1 MTLVTMTNS
10 TLDQSSGFP
19 VILIVFIV
27 LQQLVFITALLG
39 NSLVIFIFISKLK
52 LKTNTNKFVVNLAIA
67 DMLTGI
73 VAGIQVFYFMYPSIA
88 NNMTVCF
95 LRYLLI
101 SYTTLVS
108 QLTVLFTA
116 LDRYIAICH
125 PHHYAKI
132 LTTNA
137 TIILSLFPWIFCL
150 FFVALPFWGLHVW
163 SPGFPCEYLFLFH
176 RGFYLASS
184 LIVYSFS
191 MITFVMYILILKAAW
206 RFYSRVAPVSGGSVN
221 NQQTAK
227 SKNMDRDVRSA
238 KVTGIVTLAFSFCWL
253 PFTSFPFRKGIGIDQ
268 TTITELTVMNWL
280 VFLGLLNS
288 IINPF
293 IYAWKRRD
301 FIKECKKTFRCLKNN
316 NQEETVVHVTSQP

>member
-1 MTLVTMTNS
+1 MNNS

-27 LQQLVFITALLG
+27 LQQLVFITALVG

-52 LKTNTNKFVVNLAIA
+52 FKNNTNKFVVNLAVA

-73 VAGIQVFYFMYPSIA
+73 VSGIQIFYFVYPSIA
-88 NNMTVCF
+88 NYMTVCF

-108 QLTVLFTA
+108 QMTVLFTA

-125 PHHYAKI
+125 PHHYKKI
-132 LTTNA
+132 LTANA
-137 TIILSLFPWIFCL
+137 TILLSLFPWIFCL

-163 SPGFPCEYLFLFH
+163 SPSFPCEYLFLFR
-176 RGFYLASS
+176 RGFYLSSS
-184 LIVYSFS
+184 LIMYSFS

-206 RFYSRVAPVSGGSVN
+206 RFYSRVAPVSGGSVE
-221 NQQTAK
+221 NQQTTR
-227 SKNMDRDVRSA
+227 SKNLDRDVRSA
-238 KVTGIVTLAFSFCWL
+238 KVTGVVTLAFSFCWL
-253 PFTSFPFRKGIGIDQ
+253 PFTSFPFTKGIGIDQ
-268 TTITELTVMNWL
+268 TTMTELTLMNWL
-280 VFLGLLNS
+280 VFLGLVNS

-301 FIKECKKTFRCLKNN
+301 FTKECKKIFKCFKNN
-316 NQEETVVHVTSQP
+316 NQEEPVAQATPQP